1 VRAILILD
9 PMAATVLAQMLPQQL
24 TVVGVQQTD
33 LVSIP
38 LDSNPPADPTRRRA
52 IVGSLDLD
60 TAVQMNGALA
70 VLVVAEGLQR

>member
-38 LDSNPPADPTRRRA
+38 LDSNPPAGPTRRGA
-52 IVGSLDLD
+52 IVGSLGLD
-60 TAVQMNGALA
+60 TAVEMNGALA
-70 VLVVAEGLQR
+70 VLVV